1 MTLENRFDFGIS
13 KNNSI
18 NNAKEPI
25 PKQEKT
31 NEDVELKRVPT
42 TETPWQQYRKLIE
55 SGQPIPN
62 WPSDDMPSGM
72 SGGRMEGGI
81 PTDKE

>member
-1 MTLENRFDFGIS
+1 MSSENNLNLETSANYFTGNGS
-13 KNNSI
+13 EPPPKTEKKNDD
-18 NNAKEPI
+18 
-25 PKQEKT
+25 
-31 NEDVELKRVPT
+31 NELNRVPT

-72 SGGRMEGGI
+72 SGGRMEGGV
-81 PTDKE
+81 PTDIE